1 MSEKD
6 LSSKQR
12 THQQNKSLHLGFQQ
26 IADYLIENNI
36 TLQEAFKNMEIRPT
50 MEAIK
55 DVYRQIA
62 HAKYGVESTSDL
74 EKKQIDQVWEDMV
87 HALSINT
94 GEYFAFPSEEN
105 TDSYLNSY
113 EK

>member
-1 MSEKD
+1 MEK
-6 LSSKQR
+6 R
-12 THQQNKSLHLGFQQ
+12 TSQQNKALHKGFQQ
-26 IADYLIENNI
+26 IADYLMENNI

-55 DVYRQIA
+55 SVYRQIA
-62 HAKYGVESTSDL
+62 HAKYDIKSTSEL
-74 EKKQIDQVWEDMV
+74 EKKQVDQVWEDMV

-105 TDSYLNSY
+105 TEEYISSFKD
-113 EK
+113 